1 VSGLLQ
7 AQLASASPRRA
18 RVALAGCGTVGG
30 ALIRLL
36 RERRAAVEREQGV
49 RFEMVGVLVR
59 DLHRPRMVESAAGVV
74 TNDLRAWLDQDADV
88 VVEATGARDT
98 ALQIARATL
107 VRGRRFITANKTLI
121 AAHGPELAALARASG
136 GRLHFE
142 AAVGG
147 GVPVIRVLREALRHT
162 GVRSVRG
169 VLNGTANYVL
179 TRMAEGEPLAEAL
192 QHARLRGFAEAD
204 ASRDLDGRDAADKI
218 AILAW
223 LAFGID
229 PAAVQVQR
237 HLTSGGF
244 DARRPEGVGLAHGR
258 SFDLG
263 AQADALIAAARVQG
277 GVLRQ
282 IAECSLTEA
291 GVIAAVEP
299 VIVPATSPFA
309 QAVGEENCVCIETRR
324 NGTTRLFGPGAGGPP
339 TAAALLSDLLAADSA
354 EPGPRLS
361 PPAPRPDERLHSWAL
376 CTGQGGVAPVF
387 ATLDAHGIAV
397 QWVRTD
403 SEARVHVLTS
413 PAERGRITACLR
425 VLEAAG
431 TRPVAVRSEVG

>member
-1 VSGLLQ
+1 MNGLLQ
-7 AQLASASPRRA
+7 VQLTGASPRRA
-18 RVALAGCGTVGG
+18 RVALAGCGVVGG

-36 RERRAAVEREQGV
+36 RERRASVEREQGV
-49 RFEMVGVLVR
+49 QFEMVGVLVR
-59 DLHRPRMVESAAGVV
+59 DLRRPRMVESAAGVV
-74 TNDLRAWLDQDADV
+74 TNDLRAWLSQDADV

-107 VRGRRFITANKTLI
+107 RRGRRFITANKALI

-169 VLNGTANYVL
+169 VLNGTTNYVL

-192 QHARLRGFAEAD
+192 QGARLRGFAEAD

-237 HLTSGGF
+237 
-244 DARRPEGVGLAHGR
+244 RE
-258 SFDLG
+258 LG
-263 AQADALIAAARVQG
+263 PRADALVATAHAHG

-282 IAECSLTEA
+282 IAECTLTEG

-299 VIVPATSPFA
+299 VIVTATSPFA
-309 QAVGEENCVCIETRR
+309 QAVAEENCVCVETRR

-339 TAAALLSDLLAADSA
+339 TAAALLSDLLAPDSA
-354 EPGPRLS
+354 EPGPRPS
-361 PPAPRPDERLHSWAL
+361 PPAARPDDRLHTWAIS
-376 CTGQGGVAPVF
+376 TASGGVAPVF
-387 ATLDAHGIAV
+387 AALDSSGLAV
-397 QWVRTD
+397 QWMRTD
-403 SEARVHVLTS
+403 PAARVHALTT
-413 PAERGRITACLR
+413 PADRGRVTACLR
-425 VLEAAG
+425 ELEHAG
-431 TRPVAVRSEVG
+431 TDPVAVRSEVG